1 MANKNLIERVKGAY
15 SSGGNMITQEGMSA
29 LGQGIKKAGAGV
41 KEKLDKSKKD
51 KDKKSVEEDKK
62 PTVPTPAEQEGIAKD
77 EKKVKNNP
85 SSFMNMQASFSNS
98 PFNYNAALVN
108 AVAGAFGSN
117 EAPASIRG
125 ITGGLYEGVKA
136 IADESRKA
144 KDELLK
150 QDVSLKADTS
160 QFTEKE
166 INNLISLKNEY
177 ADVTSQLS
185 KPFVNRKKKQ
195 ELNAQLNKINNK
207 TANYIK
213 SVDHIIDL
221 QASGIKND
229 EMRKGVYNKQENMLW
244 DQIITGNARD
254 MAADNF
260 DINTC
265 KTYFANPHGTEN
277 NPIDVLSWDPMK
289 SMNVKWI
296 SNDTNL
302 FNKIRTYAKDEDTPR
317 ELIQEQVSNV
327 VSANYYSDPTA
338 IYDSAGIDSFV
349 DYLYG
354 SEDFDKILAE
364 KFPSEY
370 KEMQEYEK
378 DEKTDLSK
386 SLYKQLM
393 RKVDVSSQWIDFRT
407 NQAMGQHDDIQN
419 AKKQNETDR
428 VDTKAPSTTEPKKS
442 FRLDTYNDVGSYVGV
457 KYYTEDEMREMFD
470 KAKEPNTEE
479 DFNIGKFKVKVR
491 SGSRGNRI
499 WQVYSLDGETPV
511 GKGVYYSLA
520 EVLKEMATIDTEVEN
535 NDFAK

>member
-1 MANKNLIERVKGAY
+1 MANKKLIERVGKAY
-15 SSGGNMITQEGMSA
+15 SSGGNMITKEGMSA
-29 LGQGIKKAGAGV
+29 LGQGIKKAGAGI
-41 KEKLDKSKKD
+41 KEAKD
-51 KDKKSVEEDKK
+51 KIASAVTGGATDALKK
-62 PTVPTPAEQEGIAKD
+62 PTVPTPAEQEGIDKD
-77 EKKVKNNP
+77 EIKVKDNP
-85 SSFMNMQASFSNS
+85 NSFMSMQSSFSNS
-98 PFNYNAALVN
+98 PFNYNAALVD
-108 AVAGAFGSN
+108 AVAGAFGSS
-117 EAPASIRG
+117 EVPVSIRS

-150 QDVSLKADTS
+150 QDVSLRADTS
-160 QFTEKE
+160 EFTEKE
-166 INNLISLKNEY
+166 INNLIALKNEY
-177 ADVTSQLS
+177 ADVTNQLS
-185 KPFVNRKKKQ
+185 KPFVGRKKKQ
-195 ELNAQLNKINNK
+195 ELNAELNKINSK

-213 SVDHIIDL
+213 SVNHMMDL

-229 EMRKGVYNKQENMLW
+229 EMRAGIYNKQENMLW

-260 DINTC
+260 DINTG
-265 KTYFANPHGTEN
+265 KTYFANPHGTEA
-277 NPIDVLSWDPMK
+277 NPIDVLSWDPLK
-289 SMNVKWI
+289 TMNAKWI

-302 FNKIRTYAKDEDTPR
+302 FNKVRTYAKDEDTPR
-317 ELIQEQVSNV
+317 ELIQEQIGNV

-378 DEKTDLSK
+378 AGKTDLSK

-407 NQAMGQHDDIQN
+407 NQAMSQYDDIRN
-419 AKKQNETDR
+419 TKKQSEVKRVTD
-428 VDTKAPSTTEPKKS
+428 ATTEPKKS
-442 FRLDTYNDVGSYVGV
+442 FRIDSYNEQGTYVGV

-479 DFNIGKFKVKVR
+479 DFNIGRFKVKVR
-491 SGSRGNRI
+491 SGSKGNRI
-499 WQVYSLDGETPV
+499 WQVYSLDGKTPV
-511 GKGVYYSLA
+511 GKGIYYSLA
-520 EVLKEMATIDTEVEN
+520 EVLKKMATIDTEVEN